1 MLALRE
7 YIDTHYGE
15 KVRTHKQYV
24 NQYSKLTDLCSQI
37 NTNKDVPCQTFIDLI
52 NESEYKTTTKLQILN
67 LALMFKTKIQEE
79 EDVKSLIDYRNVLR
93 DNETTE
99 RHEKNKELIE
109 TLPTAQQLTKY
120 MNTQFKN
127 ENWKGYIVNYILLN
141 FYTRNLDLNV
151 VIFDEEPTENM
162 DHINYIVVN
171 DNNKVYYYRNKY
183 KTKNIYNKQEHIIK
197 NVKFK
202 TALLNHYNKHKEDFV
217 SQGEIGVPLFINK
230 NKKQITD
237 RDIGWYV
244 SQLTFNGIGE
254 GNYLKVVLQNI
265 NNKPNTMTKLEKV
278 SSLRGTSANHLIKDY
293 NLKSIT

>member
-7 YIDTHYGE
+7 YIDNHYKE
-15 KVRTHKQYV
+15 QVRTHKQYT
-24 NQYSKLTDLCSQI
+24 NQFSKLNEMCSQI

-52 NESEYKTTTKLQILN
+52 DESDYKTTTKLQLLN

-93 DNETTE
+93 GNETTE

-109 TLPTAQQLTKY
+109 TLPTAPQLTKY

-141 FYTRNLDLNV
+141 YYTRNLDLNV
-151 VIFDEEPTENM
+151 LIFDEEPT
-162 DHINYIVVN
+162 DDVSDINYMIIT
-171 DNNKVYYYRNKY
+171 DNKVYYYRNKY

-197 NVKFK
+197 NVKFR
-202 TALLNHYNKHKEDFV
+202 TALLNHYNKYKEDF
-217 SQGEIGVPLFINK
+217 ECGVPLFINK

-244 SQLTFNGIGE
+244 SQLAFNGIGE
-254 GNYLKVVLQNI
+254 GNYLKVVLANI
-265 NNKPNTMTKLEKV
+265 NNKPNTMSKLERI

-293 NLKSIT
+293 NLKSVS